1 MVDYCLLEQLA
12 NKGRRKMIDFQE
24 KHYEFIADILKE
36 IKKYQEDGQKNAD
49 KALEYEHDQIQ
60 EFLENNHDDAVNE
73 VNEEDYIFHLS
84 FQSSNICSA
93 TSLIVSFEKTISL
106 FSNTSFM
113 ALLIACS
120 FVIPCS
126 VKQNPKCSSTSIN
139 KSLYCPITAP
149 FQMDKYQNHCW

>member
-49 KALEYEHDQIQ
+49 KALEYEHDQIH

-84 FQSSNICSA
+84 LEDIVEKFTNKFSKSNH
-93 TSLIVSFEKTISL
+93 L
-106 FSNTSFM
+106 FNKDKF
-113 ALLIACS
+113 LGR
-120 FVIPCS
+120 
-126 VKQNPKCSSTSIN
+126 IN
-139 KSLYCPITAP
+139 K
-149 FQMDKYQNHCW
+149 

>member
-36 IKKYQEDGQKNAD
+36 IKKYQEDGQKIAD

-84 FQSSNICSA
+84 LEDIVEKFTNKFSKSNH
-93 TSLIVSFEKTISL
+93 L
-106 FSNTSFM
+106 FNKDKF
-113 ALLIACS
+113 LGR
-120 FVIPCS
+120 
-126 VKQNPKCSSTSIN
+126 IN
-139 KSLYCPITAP
+139 K
-149 FQMDKYQNHCW
+149 